1 MSCDEEM
8 EYCFHPLSYF
18 HHRRIIVLD
27 HYSSARVV
35 ADVKVPSGGFS
46 FPDAPPRSRRT
57 ADGHVFLFVLQQVD
71 EWLNEVNCSFLQQ
84 VHSHLVLTFF
94 FSPEIFIC
102 KFLTLIVCGRSI

>member
-46 FPDAPPRSRRT
+46 FPDAPRRSRRT
-57 ADGHVFLFVLQQVD
+57 ADGHVFLFCPSK
-71 EWLNEVNCSFLQQ
+71 VN
-84 VHSHLVLTFF
+84 
-94 FSPEIFIC
+94 
-102 KFLTLIVCGRSI
+102 KWMNR